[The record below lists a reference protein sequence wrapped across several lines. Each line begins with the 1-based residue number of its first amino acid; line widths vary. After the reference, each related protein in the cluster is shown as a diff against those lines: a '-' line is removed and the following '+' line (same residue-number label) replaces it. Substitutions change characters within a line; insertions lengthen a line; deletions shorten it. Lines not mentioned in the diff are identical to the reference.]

1 MPRKV
6 DHDERRQQVVD
17 IARRLIEK
25 EGVDAATVR
34 RVAEEAGCS
43 TTIVSHYFANKHQL
57 LLLIYRRASE
67 GAKDRVRD
75 VLDRSPGDIEAC
87 LEALL
92 PMDEPRRRDWHV
104 WFAFWGMAIGDTEF
118 AHEHRTYLREVTR
131 ILAGVLQ
138 HRFGGRNRT
147 HMYRR
152 EGQRLFALVSGIAMQ
167 AVFDA
172 QTLPVSRLKSLIA
185 TESERLTRVYGIAP
199 EGLP

>member
-1 MPRKV
+1 MPRRV
-6 DHDERRQQVVD
+6 DHEQRREQVLD

-57 LLLIYRRASE
+57 LLLVYRRASE
-67 GAKDRVRD
+67 CAKDRVRN

-92 PMDEPRRRDWHV
+92 PMDEPRRRDWHI
-104 WFAFWGMAIGDTEF
+104 WFAFWGMAIGDPEF
-118 AHEHRTYLREVTR
+118 AHEHQTYLREATK
-131 ILAGVLQ
+131 ILASVLQ

-147 HMYRR
+147 QVYQR
-152 EGQRLFALVSGIAMQ
+152 EGRRLFALVSGTAMQ

-172 QTLPVSRLKSLIA
+172 QTLPASRLKGLIA
-185 TESERLTRVYGIAP
+185 TEAERLTRVYG
-199 EGLP
+199 